1 MATVV
6 KIAPRAIPALEL
18 AKGMMT
24 QYNVCQETVGSEFIT
39 MGVCN
44 HAPDMADL
52 KWVARAE
59 EAFYVAKGSI
69 KLAWETEAGDKG
81 EVVVREGEQV
91 FLPRGFRYALKA
103 TGEPAINVF
112 TVGGAPSSVGSIFG
126 PEAAA
131 RLKAAG
137 EEIRPR

>member
-1 MATVV
+1 MANVV

-81 EVVVREGEQV
+81 EVLAKNDLGEAIVASPALVDGKLYIRTEGKLFAFQ
-91 FLPRGFRYALKA
+91 
-103 TGEPAINVF
+103 
-112 TVGGAPSSVGSIFG
+112 
-126 PEAAA
+126 
-131 RLKAAG
+131 
-137 EEIRPR
+137 